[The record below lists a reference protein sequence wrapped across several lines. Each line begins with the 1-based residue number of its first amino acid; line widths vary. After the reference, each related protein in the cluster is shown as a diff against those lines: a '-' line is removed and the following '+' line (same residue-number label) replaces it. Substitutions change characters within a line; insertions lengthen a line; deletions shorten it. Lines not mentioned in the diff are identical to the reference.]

1 MTFQLS
7 NPGRTIEAGMI
18 LMGET
23 EILDVAPIDLLHGI
37 STKFVNAYPLPEE
50 LKAKALDINF
60 HWVTET
66 GAAAK
71 LTSNITMEAT
81 ASSSAFRTFFLQRTV
96 LMDLLGLFR
105 NLPAIRHRTDRCLL
119 SWIYSY

>member
-37 STKFVNAYPLPEE
+37 SKKFVNAYPLPEE

-66 GAAAK
+66 GTAAK

-81 ASSSAFRTFFLQRTV
+81 ACLSVLKAFFSAHSANGFARTLSK
-96 LMDLLGLFR
+96 L
-105 NLPAIRHRTDRCLL
+105 ARH
-119 SWIYSY
+119 

>member
-1 MTFQLS
+1 MSFQLS
-7 NPGRTIEAGMI
+7 NPSRTIEAGMI

-37 STKFVNAYPLPEE
+37 SKKFVDAYPLSEE

-81 ASSSAFRTFFLQRTV
+81 VHPPVPGILWGAQL
-96 LMDLLGLFR
+96 LINILGLFR
-105 NLPAIRHRTDRCLL
+105 NLPAARHRSDRCLL
-119 SWIYSY
+119 PWLYSY

>member
-1 MTFQLS
+1 MAFQLS
-7 NPGRTIEAGMI
+7 NPGRAIEAGMI

-37 STKFVNAYPLPEE
+37 SKKFVNAIPLPEE

-81 ASSSAFRTFFLQRTV
+81 ACSSVLRAFFSAHSANGFARTLSK
-96 LMDLLGLFR
+96 
-105 NLPAIRHRTDRCLL
+105 PARHWT
-119 SWIYSY
+119 SY

>member
-1 MTFQLS
+1 LLYLLIEYVFEMTFQLS
-7 NPGRTIEAGMI
+7 NPGRAIEAGMI

-37 STKFVNAYPLPEE
+37 SKKFVNAIPLSEE

-60 HWVTET
+60 HWVTESGT
-66 GAAAK
+66 AAK

-81 ASSSAFRTFFLQRTV
+81 VYSPV
-96 LMDLLGLFR
+96 LVGVFSV
-105 NLPAIRHRTDRCLL
+105 H
-119 SWIYSY
+119 SG

>member
-7 NPGRTIEAGMI
+7 NPGRAIEAGMI

-37 STKFVNAYPLPEE
+37 SKKFVNAIPLSEE

-60 HWVTET
+60 HWVTENGT
-66 GAAAK
+66 AAK

-81 ASSSAFRTFFLQRTV
+81 VYSPV
-96 LMDLLGLFR
+96 LVGVF
-105 NLPAIRHRTDRCLL
+105 
-119 SWIYSY
+119 SVQSG

>member
-1 MTFQLS
+1 MSLQLS
-7 NPGRTIEAGMI
+7 NPGRSLEAGVI
-18 LMGET
+18 LMGEI

-37 STKFVNAYPLPEE
+37 STKFINALPLPEE

-71 LTSNITMEAT
+71 LTSNITLEAT
-81 ASSSAFRTFFLQRTV
+81 VTILVCTFF
-96 LMDLLGLFR
+96 
-105 NLPAIRHRTDRCLL
+105 C
-119 SWIYSY
+119 

>member
-81 ASSSAFRTFFLQRTV
+81 ASSSAFRAFF
-96 LMDLLGLFR
+96 F
-105 NLPAIRHRTDRCLL
+105 
-119 SWIYSY
+119 YSAQC